1 MLRSNISLF
10 PWLWII
16 VLLTVLISLLLITV
30 YANAVPPVDEIS
42 AIMSAKALRLPSPG
56 SLATFSDKNLDK
68 RLLAI
73 DPYAR
78 YVQPTSSSADIS
90 SCNLQLGIDIFVH
103 KTRLWIQTIPG
114 GPGDQAGLPELG
126 ILLAINSKKIQG
138 YDLKLISS
146 LLDKAVR
153 KKQIILTL
161 SSSPSCQGKDYRFS
175 PSAYKT
181 PSITWR
187 RTGNDVLIGIREFVT
202 HNTAPVFPA
211 RFATLVRPGTRV
223 VLDLRGCSGG
233 DLYEALE
240 IAGMFVP
247 AGLPLAKTY
256 DRNGFAKIYKSPI
269 GQKLKSPNW
278 VLIDNKTAS
287 AAEILAGIL
296 QYHHLSIVAGEQ
308 SYGKCLSQTIFP
320 LSDGGVLWLTT
331 LDVRFPDNC
340 SCTGRGVKPDIP
352 YPDISVASMTEIFR
366 KMTTEIPF
374 SN

>member
-1 MLRSNISLF
+1 M
-10 PWLWII
+10 
-16 VLLTVLISLLLITV
+16 LLTVMISLLFMTLYV
-30 YANAVPPVDEIS
+30 YASPPVDEIS
-42 AIMSAKALRLPSPG
+42 AIMSAKALRLPSHE
-56 SLATFSDKNLDK
+56 SLAALGDKNLDK

-78 YVQPTSSSADIS
+78 YIHPTSSSEDLFS
-90 SCNLQLGIDIFVH
+90 RSVQLGIEIFVH
-103 KTRLWIQTIPG
+103 KSRIWIQPIPG
-114 GPGDQAGLPELG
+114 GPGDQAGLPEIG
-126 ILLAINSKKIQG
+126 ILITINGRKVHD
-138 YDLKLISS
+138 YDLNLISA

-153 KKQIILTL
+153 KNQVILNV
-161 SSSPSCQGKDYRFS
+161 SRSQSCKGKDYRIN
-175 PSAYKT
+175 PVVYET
-181 PSITWR
+181 PTITWR
-187 RTGNDVLIGIREFVT
+187 SKGNDVVVRIREFVT
-202 HNTAPVFPA
+202 HYTAPVFPS
-211 RFATLVRPGTRV
+211 RFTTLAWPGTRV
-223 VLDLRGCSGG
+223 VLDLRGCPGG

-247 AGLPLAKTY
+247 AGLPLARTY
-256 DRNGFAKIYKSPI
+256 DRNGKVRVYKSPI

-287 AAEILAGIL
+287 AAEILSGIL
-296 QYHHLSIVAGEQ
+296 QYYHLSKVAGEQ

-331 LDVRFPDNC
+331 LDVRFPDNG
-340 SCTGRGVKPDIP
+340 SCTGSGVKPDIT